1 MIVVLQTLSFRDGQ
15 RGQAIF
21 ISTWRESGSAFL
33 VFAVLF
39 AFLPI
44 SQIPQ
49 GTVFIVSYS
58 TFFRALHRVGKG
70 GGFA

>member
-1 MIVVLQTLSFRDGQ
+1 MIVILQTLSFRDGQ

-33 VFAVLF
+33 VFVVLF
-39 AFLPI
+39 AFLPT

-58 TFFRALHRVGKG
+58 TFFFLGVT
-70 GGFA
+70 